1 MGDPLFGADVA
12 GAAEWWLQAA
22 LRGLGAPNWDR
33 YTLHCLRRG
42 VARELVENGGTAAD
56 LCRAGSWSTSGAFAR
71 YLDLR
76 SLESQAAAA
85 AQGALDFEGDSEND
99 I

>member
-1 MGDPLFGADVA
+1 MRRIGIGIHFTASGE
-12 GAAEWWLQAA
+12 GQRGSWWKTAA
-22 LRGLGAPNWDR
+22 
-33 YTLHCLRRG
+33 
-42 VARELVENGGTAAD
+42 TAAD